1 MCVCLILP
9 APLYSARKLVSMCG
23 MLVAHLDGRERA
35 FLLANPNSLKA
46 KLATQAGPL
55 VTYVVNVTMI
65 MFGLKKKII
74 HI

>member
-1 MCVCLILP
+1 
-9 APLYSARKLVSMCG
+9 MCG

-55 VTYVVNVTMI
+55 VTSTLRRKRDYDNVRSS
-65 MFGLKKKII
+65 KKTSIKQEGRKM
-74 HI
+74 